1 MKRKILIL
9 GGGQSQ
15 VDLAI
20 EAKKK
25 DLEVYV
31 IGGNL
36 VDDIKQHTD
45 HFEKIDIRDKDKVK
59 SYVIN
64 NNIDFIFTMGLET
77 ALPIITEISE
87 KLNLPNFFSSQSLE
101 KFNDKY
107 KWRRELGDIEGNLKS
122 QSAKKLEDLET
133 WDIYPAFLKPVD
145 GSGQR
150 GVYRVENF
158 DDVKKVF
165 DKSIKFSKSGTLIIE
180 EYAGGYEISVNSFM
194 VDNELVNYIISDR
207 ISYTEYPGGI
217 IKEHIIKPH
226 IVSDELDEKIRK
238 LVLAVNQKMGFE
250 NGHIYFQMK
259 IDGDKVNLIE
269 FTPRYDGCHMWKLIN
284 YATDINFVQ
293 MSLDFL
299 LGNKPEIKENI
310 IKDGVFITKFISDKP
325 HIIVDRSKYEL
336 PSDYL
341 ALHWYYKDGDKVK
354 SVTGYMEKI
363 GYYMIREDIPSKE

>member
-87 KLNLPNFFSSQSLE
+87 ELNLPNFFSSQSLE

-145 GSGQR
+145 GS
-150 GVYRVENF
+150 
-158 DDVKKVF
+158 
-165 DKSIKFSKSGTLIIE
+165 
-180 EYAGGYEISVNSFM
+180 
-194 VDNELVNYIISDR
+194 DR
-207 ISYTEYPGGI
+207 ITYKEYPGGI